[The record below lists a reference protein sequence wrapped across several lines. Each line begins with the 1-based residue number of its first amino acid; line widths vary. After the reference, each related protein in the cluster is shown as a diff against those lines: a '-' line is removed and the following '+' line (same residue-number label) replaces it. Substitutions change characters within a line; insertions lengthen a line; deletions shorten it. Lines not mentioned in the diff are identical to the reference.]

1 MNTVSEIL
9 SYITEVAP
17 IHWQES
23 YDNSGLLVGNANA
36 LVDKVLLT
44 LDLTEKVIDEAI
56 ENSFHLVISHHPL
69 IFKGLKNILMDDT
82 TGRII
87 TKAIKHDI
95 SIAAMHTNIDNSFYG
110 VNRVLAE
117 QLGLKDLQILRSQQ
131 SVVSGQC
138 SASAS
143 ASASASESES
153 ESESVSVSEFQV
165 GSGMVGVLENEMSEN
180 DFLKLIKEKLNVG
193 AIRYSELLDKPIKK
207 VAICGG
213 SGAFLIND
221 AKRCGADA
229 YVTADLKYH
238 DFFDAD
244 NEILVLDAGHFE
256 TEQFTKQLFADIIL
270 KKNPKFAVQISRV
283 NTNSVNYFV

>member
-1 MNTVSEIL
+1 MNKVSEIL

-17 IHWQES
+17 ICWQES
-23 YDNSGLLVGNANA
+23 YDNSGLLVGDANA

-69 IFKGLKNILMDDT
+69 IFKGLKNILVDDT

-117 QLGLKDLQILRSQQ
+117 QLGLKDLQILRPQQ
-131 SVVSGQC
+131 SAVSGQC
-138 SASAS
+138 L
-143 ASASASESES
+143 ES
-153 ESESVSVSEFQV
+153 QV

-193 AIRYSELLDKPIKK
+193 AIRHTELLNGPIKK

-221 AKRCGADA
+221 AKRCEADA

-244 NEILVLDAGHFE
+244 NEILIVDAGHFE

>member
-1 MNTVSEIL
+1 MNKVSEIL

-23 YDNSGLLVGNANA
+23 YDNSGLLVGDANA

-69 IFKGLKNILMDDT
+69 IFKGLKNILVDDT

-117 QLGLKDLQILRSQQ
+117 QLGLKDLNILHPNNSATQTLSDSDTQI
-131 SVVSGQC
+131 
-138 SASAS
+138 
-143 ASASASESES
+143 
-153 ESESVSVSEFQV
+153 
-165 GSGMVGVLENEMSEN
+165 GSGMIGFLENEVSEN
-180 DFLKLIKEKLNVG
+180 DFLKIIKEKLNVG
-193 AIRYSELLDKPIKK
+193 AIRHSEFLNKPIRK

-229 YVTADLKYH
+229 YITADLKYH

-244 NEILVLDAGHFE
+244 NEILIIDAGHFE
-256 TEQFTKQLFADIIL
+256 TEQFIKQLFADIIL

>member
-1 MNTVSEIL
+1 MNKVSEIL

-23 YDNSGLLVGNANA
+23 YDNSGLLVGDANA

-69 IFKGLKNILMDDT
+69 IFKGLKNILVDDT

-117 QLGLKDLQILRSQQ
+117 QLGLKNLQILRSQQ
-131 SVVSGQC
+131 SAVSSQC
-138 SASAS
+138 
-143 ASASASESES
+143 SESES
-153 ESESVSVSEFQV
+153 ESESESASQV
-165 GSGMVGVLENEMSEN
+165 GSGMVGILENEMSEN
-180 DFLKLIKEKLNVG
+180 DFLKFIKEKLNVG
-193 AIRYSELLDKPIKK
+193 AIRHTELLNRPIKK

-213 SGAFLIND
+213 SGSFLIND
-221 AKRCGADA
+221 AKCCGADV

-244 NEILVLDAGHFE
+244 NEILIVDAGHFE

-270 KKNPKFAVQISRV
+270 KKNPKFAVQISSV
-283 NTNSVNYFV
+283 KTNSVHYFV

>member
-1 MNTVSEIL
+1 MTKKSYFSKKIKMNKVSEIL

-23 YDNSGLLVGNANA
+23 YDNSGLLVGDANA

-69 IFKGLKNILMDDT
+69 IFKGLKNILVDDT

-110 VNRVLAE
+110 VNRVLAN
-117 QLGLKDLQILRSQQ
+117 QLGLKNLNILHPNFSATQQ
-131 SVVSGQC
+131 LDN
-138 SASAS
+138 SAT
-143 ASASASESES
+143 
-153 ESESVSVSEFQV
+153 QV
-165 GSGMVGVLENEMSEN
+165 GSGMIGVLENEMSEN
-180 DFLKLIKEKLNVG
+180 DFLKIIKEKLNVR
-193 AIRYSELLDKPIKK
+193 AIRHSELLNKTIRK

-221 AKRCGADA
+221 AKRCGADV

-244 NEILVLDAGHFE
+244 NEILIVDAGHFE

>member
-1 MNTVSEIL
+1 MNKVSEIL

-23 YDNSGLLVGNANA
+23 YDNSGLLVGDANA

-69 IFKGLKNILMDDT
+69 IFKGLKNILVDDT

-138 SASAS
+138 SAS
-143 ASASASESES
+143 
-153 ESESVSVSEFQV
+153 ESESVSESVSEFQV
-165 GSGMVGVLENEMSEN
+165 GSGMIGFLENEMSEM
-180 DFLKLIKEKLNVG
+180 DFLRLIKEKLNVG
-193 AIRYSELLDKPIKK
+193 AIRHTELLNKPIKK

-213 SGAFLIND
+213 SGSFLIDD

-229 YVTADLKYH
+229 YITADLKYH

-244 NEILVLDAGHFE
+244 NELLIIDAGHFE

>member
-1 MNTVSEIL
+1 MTKKSYFSKKIKMNKVSEIL

-23 YDNSGLLVGNANA
+23 YDNSGLLVGDANA

-69 IFKGLKNILMDDT
+69 IFKGLKNILVDDT

-117 QLGLKDLQILRSQQ
+117 QLGLKNLNILHPNISSSQHL
-131 SVVSGQC
+131 SD
-138 SASAS
+138 
-143 ASASASESES
+143 SET
-153 ESESVSVSEFQV
+153 QV
-165 GSGMVGVLENEMSEN
+165 GSGMIGYFENEMSEK
-180 DFLKLIKEKLNVG
+180 DFLKIIKGKLNVG
-193 AIRYSELLDKPIKK
+193 AIRHTELLNKPIKK

-213 SGAFLIND
+213 SGSFLIGD

-229 YVTADLKYH
+229 YITADLKYH
-238 DFFDAD
+238 DFFEAD
-244 NEILVLDAGHFE
+244 NEILIVDAGHFE

>member
-1 MNTVSEIL
+1 MTKKSYFSKKIKMNKVSEIL

-23 YDNSGLLVGNANA
+23 YDNSGLLVGDANA

-69 IFKGLKNILMDDT
+69 IFKGLKNILVDDT

-117 QLGLKDLQILRSQQ
+117 QLGLKDLQILRSSQQ
-131 SVVSGQC
+131 SAISDQQL
-138 SASAS
+138 
-143 ASASASESES
+143 EI
-153 ESESVSVSEFQV
+153 QV
-165 GSGMVGVLENEMSEN
+165 GSGMLGTLENEISEN
-180 DFLKLIKEKLNVG
+180 DFLKFVKEKLNVG
-193 AIRYSELLDKPIKK
+193 AIRHSEFLNKPIRK

-221 AKRCGADA
+221 AKRCGADV

-244 NEILVLDAGHFE
+244 NEILIVDAGHFE

>member
-1 MNTVSEIL
+1 MTKKSYFSKKIKMNKVSEIL

-23 YDNSGLLVGNANA
+23 YDNSGLLVGDANA

-69 IFKGLKNILMDDT
+69 IFKGLKNILVDDT

-117 QLGLKDLQILRSQQ
+117 QLGLKDLNILHPNI
-131 SVVSGQC
+131 
-138 SASAS
+138 SASQPLGD
-143 ASASASESES
+143 SET
-153 ESESVSVSEFQV
+153 QV
-165 GSGMVGVLENEMSEN
+165 GSGMIGTLENEMSEK
-180 DFLKLIKEKLNVG
+180 DFLRLIKEKLNIA
-193 AIRYSELLDKPIKK
+193 AIRHTELLNKPIKK

-229 YVTADLKYH
+229 YITADLKYH

-244 NEILVLDAGHFE
+244 NELLIIDAGHFE

>member
-1 MNTVSEIL
+1 MTKKSYFSKKIKMNKVSEIL

-23 YDNSGLLVGNANA
+23 YDNSGLLVGDANA

-69 IFKGLKNILMDDT
+69 IFKGLKNILVDDT

-131 SVVSGQC
+131 S
-138 SASAS
+138 A
-143 ASASASESES
+143 
-153 ESESVSVSEFQV
+153 VSVW
-165 GSGMVGVLENEMSEN
+165 N
-180 DFLKLIKEKLNVG
+180 LKWEAEWS
-193 AIRYSELLDKPIKK
+193 AIWKMKCR
-207 VAICGG
+207 
-213 SGAFLIND
+213 
-221 AKRCGADA
+221 RM
-229 YVTADLKYH
+229 
-238 DFFDAD
+238 
-244 NEILVLDAGHFE
+244 
-256 TEQFTKQLFADIIL
+256 
-270 KKNPKFAVQISRV
+270 IS
-283 NTNSVNYFV
+283 

>member
-1 MNTVSEIL
+1 MNKVSEIL
-9 SYITEVAP
+9 SCITEVAP

-23 YDNSGLLVGNANA
+23 YDNSGLLVGDANA
-36 LVDKVLLT
+36 LVDKALLT

-69 IFKGLKNILMDDT
+69 IFKGLKNILVDDT

-117 QLGLKDLQILRSQQ
+117 QLGLKNLQILRSQQ
-131 SVVSGQC
+131 SVVSSQC
-138 SASAS
+138 
-143 ASASASESES
+143 S
-153 ESESVSVSEFQV
+153 ESESVSASVSESVLESQV

-180 DFLKLIKEKLNVG
+180 DFLKFIKEKLNVG
-193 AIRYSELLDKPIKK
+193 AIRHTELLNRPIKK

-213 SGAFLIND
+213 SGSFLIND
-221 AKRCGADA
+221 AKRCGADV

-244 NEILVLDAGHFE
+244 NEILIVDAGHFE

>member
-1 MNTVSEIL
+1 MNKVSEIL
-9 SYITEVAP
+9 SYLTEVAP

-23 YDNSGLLVGNANA
+23 YDNSGLLVGDANA

-69 IFKGLKNILMDDT
+69 IFKGLKNILVDDT

-95 SIAAMHTNIDNSFYG
+95 SIAAMHTNIDNSYYG
-110 VNRVLAE
+110 VNRALAE
-117 QLGLKDLQILRSQQ
+117 QLGLNDLNILHPNNSATQI
-131 SVVSGQC
+131 
-138 SASAS
+138 
-143 ASASASESES
+143 
-153 ESESVSVSEFQV
+153 
-165 GSGMVGVLENEMSEN
+165 GSGMVGTFETEMSEN

-193 AIRYSELLDKPIKK
+193 ALRHSELLNKPIKK

-213 SGAFLIND
+213 SGAFLLND
-221 AKRCGADA
+221 AKCCGADA
-229 YVTADLKYH
+229 YITADLKYH

-244 NEILVLDAGHFE
+244 NEILVVDAGHFE

>member
-1 MNTVSEIL
+1 MNKVSEIL

-23 YDNSGLLVGNANA
+23 YDNSGLLVGDANA

-69 IFKGLKNILMDDT
+69 IFKGLKNILVDDT

-110 VNRVLAE
+110 VNRVLAN
-117 QLGLKDLQILRSQQ
+117 QIGLKNLNILHSNFSATQQ
-131 SVVSGQC
+131 LDN
-138 SASAS
+138 SAT
-143 ASASASESES
+143 
-153 ESESVSVSEFQV
+153 QV
-165 GSGMVGVLENEMSEN
+165 GSGMIGVLENEMSEN
-180 DFLKLIKEKLNVG
+180 DFLKIIKEKLNVR
-193 AIRYSELLDKPIKK
+193 AIRHSELMNKPIKK

-221 AKRCGADA
+221 AKRCGADV

-244 NEILVLDAGHFE
+244 NEILIVDAGHFE

>member
-1 MNTVSEIL
+1 MNRVSEIL

-23 YDNSGLLVGNANA
+23 YDNSGLLVGDANA

-69 IFKGLKNILMDDT
+69 IFKGLKNILVDDT

-87 TKAIKHDI
+87 TKAIKNDI
-95 SIAAMHTNIDNSFYG
+95 AIAAMHTNIDNSFYG

-117 QLGLKDLQILRSQQ
+117 QLGLKDLNILHPNI
-131 SVVSGQC
+131 
-138 SASAS
+138 
-143 ASASASESES
+143 SESQTLSDQEL
-153 ESESVSVSEFQV
+153 QV
-165 GSGMVGVLENEMSEN
+165 GSGMIGVLENEISEN
-180 DFLKLIKEKLNVG
+180 EFLKFIKEKLNVG
-193 AIRYSELLDKPIKK
+193 AIRHSEFLNKPIRK

-229 YVTADLKYH
+229 YITADLKYH

-244 NEILVLDAGHFE
+244 NEILIIDAGHFE

>member
-1 MNTVSEIL
+1 MNKVSEIL

-23 YDNSGLLVGNANA
+23 YDNSGLLVGDANA
-36 LVDKVLLT
+36 LVDKALLT

-69 IFKGLKNILMDDT
+69 IFKGLKNILVDDT

-95 SIAAMHTNIDNSFYG
+95 SIAAMHTNIDNSYYG

-117 QLGLKDLQILRSQQ
+117 QLGLKDLQILRGNQQ
-131 SVVSGQC
+131 SAVSGQQL
-138 SASAS
+138 
-143 ASASASESES
+143 EI
-153 ESESVSVSEFQV
+153 QV
-165 GSGMVGVLENEMSEN
+165 GSGMLGTLETEMSEN
-180 DFLKLIKEKLNVG
+180 DFLKFIKEKLNVG
-193 AIRYSELLDKPIKK
+193 AIRHSELLNKPIRK

-221 AKRCGADA
+221 AKRCDADA
-229 YVTADLKYH
+229 YITADLKYH

-244 NEILVLDAGHFE
+244 NEILIVDAGHFE

>member
-1 MNTVSEIL
+1 MNKVSEIL

-23 YDNSGLLVGNANA
+23 YDNSGLLVGDANA

-69 IFKGLKNILMDDT
+69 IFKGLKNILVDDT

-95 SIAAMHTNIDNSFYG
+95 SIAAMHTNIDNSYYG
-110 VNRVLAE
+110 VNRALAE
-117 QLGLKDLQILRSQQ
+117 QLALNDLNILHPNNSATQTLSNSATQI
-131 SVVSGQC
+131 
-138 SASAS
+138 
-143 ASASASESES
+143 
-153 ESESVSVSEFQV
+153 
-165 GSGMVGVLENEMSEN
+165 GSGMVGVFETKMSEN
-180 DFLKLIKEKLNVG
+180 DFLKLIKERLNVG
-193 AIRYSELLDKPIKK
+193 ALRHSELLNKPIRK

-213 SGAFLIND
+213 SGAFLLND
-221 AKRCGADA
+221 AKCCGADA
-229 YVTADLKYH
+229 YITADLKYH

-244 NEILVLDAGHFE
+244 NEILVVDAGHFE

>member
-1 MNTVSEIL
+1 MNKVSEIL

-23 YDNSGLLVGNANA
+23 YDNSGLLVGDANA

-69 IFKGLKNILMDDT
+69 IFKGLKNILVDDT

-117 QLGLKDLQILRSQQ
+117 QLGLKNLQILRSQQ
-131 SVVSGQC
+131 SAVSCQC
-138 SASAS
+138 
-143 ASASASESES
+143 SESES
-153 ESESVSVSEFQV
+153 ESESESASQV
-165 GSGMVGVLENEMSEN
+165 GSGMVGILENEMSEN
-180 DFLKLIKEKLNVG
+180 DFLKFIKEKLNVG
-193 AIRYSELLDKPIKK
+193 AIRHTELLNRPIKK

-213 SGAFLIND
+213 SGSFLIND
-221 AKRCGADA
+221 AKRCGADV

-244 NEILVLDAGHFE
+244 NEILIVDAGHFE

>member
-1 MNTVSEIL
+1 MTKKSYFSKKIKMNKVSEIL

-23 YDNSGLLVGNANA
+23 YDNSGLLVGDANA

-69 IFKGLKNILMDDT
+69 IFKGLKNILVDDT

-117 QLGLKDLQILRSQQ
+117 QLGLKNLNILHPNI
-131 SVVSGQC
+131 
-138 SASAS
+138 SASQHLGD
-143 ASASASESES
+143 SET
-153 ESESVSVSEFQV
+153 QV
-165 GSGMVGVLENEMSEN
+165 GSGMIGYLENEMSEK
-180 DFLKLIKEKLNVG
+180 DFLKIVKEKLNVG
-193 AIRYSELLDKPIKK
+193 AIRHTELLNKPIKK
-207 VAICGG
+207 VAVCGG
-213 SGAFLIND
+213 SGSFLIGD

-229 YVTADLKYH
+229 YITADLKYH
-238 DFFDAD
+238 DFFEAD
-244 NEILVLDAGHFE
+244 NEILIVDAGHFE

>member
-1 MNTVSEIL
+1 MTKKSYFSKKIKMNKVSEIL

-23 YDNSGLLVGNANA
+23 YDNSGLLVGDANA

-69 IFKGLKNILMDDT
+69 IFKGLKNILVDDT

-117 QLGLKDLQILRSQQ
+117 QLGLKDLQILRSSQQ
-131 SVVSGQC
+131 SAVSDQQL
-138 SASAS
+138 
-143 ASASASESES
+143 EI
-153 ESESVSVSEFQV
+153 QV
-165 GSGMVGVLENEMSEN
+165 GSGMLGVLENEISEN
-180 DFLKLIKEKLNVG
+180 DFLKIIKEKLNVG
-193 AIRYSELLDKPIKK
+193 AIRHSEFLNKPIRK

-221 AKRCGADA
+221 AKRCGADV

-244 NEILVLDAGHFE
+244 NEILIVDAGHFE

>member
-1 MNTVSEIL
+1 MNKVSEIL
-9 SYITEVAP
+9 SYIIEVAP

-23 YDNSGLLVGNANA
+23 YDNSGLLVGDANA

-69 IFKGLKNILMDDT
+69 IFKGLKNILVDDT

-117 QLGLKDLQILRSQQ
+117 QLGLKDLNILHLN
-131 SVVSGQC
+131 
-138 SASAS
+138 A
-143 ASASASESES
+143 
-153 ESESVSVSEFQV
+153 SVSQHFSDSETQV
-165 GSGMVGVLENEMSEN
+165 GSGMIGYLENEMSES
-180 DFLKLIKEKLNVG
+180 DFLKMIKGKLNVG
-193 AIRYSELLDKPIKK
+193 AIRHTELLNKPIKK

-213 SGAFLIND
+213 SGSFLIGD

-229 YVTADLKYH
+229 YITADLKYH
-238 DFFDAD
+238 DFFETD
-244 NEILVLDAGHFE
+244 NEILIVDAGHFE

>member
-1 MNTVSEIL
+1 MTKKSYFSKKIKMNKVSEIL

-23 YDNSGLLVGNANA
+23 YDNSGLLVGDANA

-69 IFKGLKNILMDDT
+69 IFKGLKNILVDDT

-110 VNRVLAE
+110 VNRILAE
-117 QLGLKDLQILRSQQ
+117 QLGLKDLQILRSSQQ
-131 SVVSGQC
+131 SAIRDQQL
-138 SASAS
+138 
-143 ASASASESES
+143 EI
-153 ESESVSVSEFQV
+153 QV
-165 GSGMVGVLENEMSEN
+165 GSGMLGVLENEISEN
-180 DFLKLIKEKLNVG
+180 DFLKIIKEKLNVG
-193 AIRYSELLDKPIKK
+193 AIRHSEFLNKPIRK

-221 AKRCGADA
+221 AKRCGADI

-244 NEILVLDAGHFE
+244 NEILIVDAGHFE

>member
-1 MNTVSEIL
+1 MNKVSEIL

-23 YDNSGLLVGNANA
+23 YDNSGLLIGDANA

-69 IFKGLKNILMDDT
+69 IFKGLKNILVDDT

-117 QLGLKDLQILRSQQ
+117 QLGLKNLQILRSQQ
-131 SVVSGQC
+131 SAVSSQSTGNNIRIKEVKNERSVC
-138 SASAS
+138 EKHAHGIFNNIYLTDDEYKDYRLRVREIDAVID
-143 ASASASESES
+143 EL
-153 ESESVSVSEFQV
+153 SESVAANPSKYRQGEITAWLNKFIRQKY
-165 GSGMVGVLENEMSEN
+165 GRLPERRKLLN
-180 DFLKLIKEKLNVG
+180 DL
-193 AIRYSELLDKPIKK
+193 
-207 VAICGG
+207 
-213 SGAFLIND
+213 
-221 AKRCGADA
+221 
-229 YVTADLKYH
+229 H
-238 DFFDAD
+238 
-244 NEILVLDAGHFE
+244 
-256 TEQFTKQLFADIIL
+256 
-270 KKNPKFAVQISRV
+270 
-283 NTNSVNYFV
+283 

>member
-1 MNTVSEIL
+1 MTKKSYFSKKIKMNKVSEIL

-23 YDNSGLLVGNANA
+23 YDNSGLLVGDANA

-69 IFKGLKNILMDDT
+69 IFKGLKNILVDDT

-87 TKAIKHDI
+87 TKAIRHDI

-117 QLGLKDLQILRSQQ
+117 QLGLKDLNILHPNN
-131 SVVSGQC
+131 
-138 SASAS
+138 SATQTLSDS
-143 ASASASESES
+143 DTRI
-153 ESESVSVSEFQV
+153 
-165 GSGMVGVLENEMSEN
+165 GSGMIGFLENEVSEN
-180 DFLKLIKEKLNVG
+180 DFLKNIKEKLNVG
-193 AIRYSELLDKPIKK
+193 AIRHSEFLNKPIRK

-229 YVTADLKYH
+229 YITADLKYH

-244 NEILVLDAGHFE
+244 NEILIIDAGHFE

>member
-1 MNTVSEIL
+1 MNKVSEIL

-23 YDNSGLLVGNANA
+23 YDNSGLLVGDANA

-69 IFKGLKNILMDDT
+69 IFKGLKNILVDDT

-131 SVVSGQC
+131 SAVSGQC
-138 SASAS
+138 SESA
-143 ASASASESES
+143 
-153 ESESVSVSEFQV
+153 SVSESQV
-165 GSGMVGVLENEMSEN
+165 GSGMVGYLENEMSEN

-193 AIRYSELLDKPIKK
+193 AIRHTELLNKPIKK

-213 SGAFLIND
+213 SGSFLIND
-221 AKRCGADA
+221 AKHCGADV

-244 NEILVLDAGHFE
+244 NEILIVDAGHFE

>member
-1 MNTVSEIL
+1 MNKVSEIL

-23 YDNSGLLVGNANA
+23 YDNSGLLVGDANA

-69 IFKGLKNILMDDT
+69 IFKGLKNILVDDT

-131 SVVSGQC
+131 SAVSSQC
-138 SASAS
+138 SESA
-143 ASASASESES
+143 
-153 ESESVSVSEFQV
+153 SVSESQV
-165 GSGMVGVLENEMSEN
+165 GSGMVGYLENEMSEN

-193 AIRYSELLDKPIKK
+193 AIRHTELLNKPIKK

-213 SGAFLIND
+213 SGSFLIND
-221 AKRCGADA
+221 AKHCGADV

-244 NEILVLDAGHFE
+244 NEILIVDAGHFE

-283 NTNSVNYFV
+283 NTNSVHYCV

>member
-1 MNTVSEIL
+1 MNKVSEIL

-23 YDNSGLLVGNANA
+23 YDNSGLLVGDANA

-69 IFKGLKNILMDDT
+69 IFKGLKNILVDDT

-117 QLGLKDLQILRSQQ
+117 QLGLKDLQILRSSQQ
-131 SVVSGQC
+131 SSIIDQQL
-138 SASAS
+138 
-143 ASASASESES
+143 EI
-153 ESESVSVSEFQV
+153 QV
-165 GSGMVGVLENEMSEN
+165 GSGMLGVLENEISEN
-180 DFLKLIKEKLNVG
+180 DFLKIIKEKLNVG
-193 AIRYSELLDKPIKK
+193 AIRHSEFLNKPIRK

-213 SGAFLIND
+213 SGAFLIDD
-221 AKRCGADA
+221 AKRCGADV

-244 NEILVLDAGHFE
+244 NEILIVDAGHFE

>member
-1 MNTVSEIL
+1 MNKVSEIL

-23 YDNSGLLVGNANA
+23 YDNSGLLVGDANA

-69 IFKGLKNILMDDT
+69 IFKGLKSILVDDT

-117 QLGLKDLQILRSQQ
+117 QLGLKDLQILRSSQQ
-131 SVVSGQC
+131 SAISDQRL
-138 SASAS
+138 
-143 ASASASESES
+143 EI
-153 ESESVSVSEFQV
+153 QV
-165 GSGMVGVLENEMSEN
+165 GSGMLGVLENEISEN
-180 DFLKLIKEKLNVG
+180 DFLKIIKEKLNVG
-193 AIRYSELLDKPIKK
+193 AIRHSEFLNKPIRK

-213 SGAFLIND
+213 SGAFLIDD
-221 AKRCGADA
+221 AKRCGADV

-244 NEILVLDAGHFE
+244 NEILIVDAGHFE